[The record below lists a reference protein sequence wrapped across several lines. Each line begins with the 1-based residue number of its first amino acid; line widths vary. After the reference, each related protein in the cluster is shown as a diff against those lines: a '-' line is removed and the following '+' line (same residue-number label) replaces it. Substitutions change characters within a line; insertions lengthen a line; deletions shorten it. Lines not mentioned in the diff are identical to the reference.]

1 MNSALYPSDL
11 PVDVRLM
18 NKASAALLVLALLAA
33 MVVAGWW
40 VLRNPVF
47 AVKRIT
53 VVGDTSH
60 NSVATLR
67 AHVTPKMVGNFYTLD
82 LAQTRTAFEAVP
94 WVRKATVRREFPDRL
109 KVTVQ
114 EHQAVAYW
122 GNEDEPRLVNSFGE
136 VFEANV
142 GDIEQD
148 DLPHLKGPEK
158 QSVQVLAMY
167 RLLKTPFELL
177 EAGLDEL
184 ELTPRGG
191 WRAQLDSGAV
201 LELGSGTADEVLR
214 RTQRFVRTLTQ
225 VSAKY
230 GRQADALLAADL
242 RYPEGYA
249 LRLRGVGTV
258 TTDAPVTPIKIQ
270 RQSKNVTHGCSGH
283 ACSVTT
289 TAPKKTQ
296 VNR

>member
-1 MNSALYPSDL
+1 MNSALHPSDL

-18 NKASAALLVLALLAA
+18 NKASAVLFAVALLAA

-40 VLRNPVF
+40 VVRNPVF
-47 AVKRIT
+47 AVRHIT

-60 NSVATLR
+60 NSAATLR
-67 AHVTPKMVGNFYTLD
+67 ANVTPKMAGNFYTLD
-82 LAQTRTAFEAVP
+82 LTQTRTAFEAVP
-94 WVRKATVRREFPDRL
+94 WVRKAVVRREFPDRL
-109 KVTVQ
+109 KVTLQ

-122 GNEDEPRLVNSFGE
+122 GDENEPRLVNSFGE

-142 GDIEQD
+142 GDVEQD
-148 DLPHLKGPEK
+148 DLPRLNGPEQ
-158 QSVQVLAMY
+158 QSAQVLAMY
-167 RLLKTPFELL
+167 RLLKAPFELL
-177 EAGLDEL
+177 DADLDEL
-184 ELTPRGG
+184 QLTPRGG

-201 LELGSGTADEVLR
+201 LELGSGTTDEVLR

-230 GRQADALLAADL
+230 GRRVDALLAADL

-258 TTDAPVTPIKIQ
+258 TAEALAKAPGK
-270 RQSKNVTHGCSGH
+270 R
-283 ACSVTT
+283 
-289 TAPKKTQ
+289 
-296 VNR
+296 